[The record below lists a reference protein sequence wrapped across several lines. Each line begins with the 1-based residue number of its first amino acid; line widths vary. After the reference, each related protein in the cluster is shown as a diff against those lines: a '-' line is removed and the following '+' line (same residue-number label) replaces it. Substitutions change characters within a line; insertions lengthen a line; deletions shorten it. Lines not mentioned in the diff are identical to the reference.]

1 MATPPTNPGTVTQSD
16 IDTLEQGMKD
26 LTSLGQQLKNQ
37 FRAISKETDV
47 SSTNF
52 KDMVKAAGLNN
63 NNAERYLI
71 SQRLQ
76 EATQNRINEIKS
88 KSSFLDSVGLAFKK
102 EEIVLQI
109 RLASAQIRALQTNA
123 QIARLNAAER
133 LKAIESLQIQNVLR
147 GAELRYATTSV
158 NNQSRVLTTLNA
170 QLATIEGFTPNLQR
184 NNTILGTFKEIG
196 KDPKSLTID
205 QITQI
210 LTEQKLKN

>member
-26 LTSLGQQLKNQ
+26 LTSLGQQLKNS
-37 FRAISKETDV
+37 FRAINRETDV
-47 SSTNF
+47 LGNSFQTLIA
-52 KDMVKAAGLNN
+52 KAQNN
-63 NNAERYLI
+63 NDLASKYLI

-102 EEIVLQI
+102 EEIGLQI
-109 RLASAQIRALQTNA
+109 RIAAAQIRALQTNA

-133 LKAIESLQIQNVLR
+133 LRTIEELKIQNILR
-147 GAELRYATTSV
+147 GAELRYVSSTA

-184 NNTILGTFKEIG
+184 NNTILGTFK
-196 KDPKSLTID
+196 
-205 QITQI
+205 
-210 LTEQKLKN
+210 